1 MQQAESSRDTVQRR
15 KNSCLRDAF
24 VFLLWHTSRRQ
35 PIAVIG
41 GRCQSRADN
50 LQPGT
55 VHKNSWHSST
65 QTAMNWDVFNYR
77 ATWNHVTPR
86 SHWLEHSSS
95 ASTTNNWSRLR
106 SLKSTLEVKCCGSCL
121 PSLGVARHIAVD
133 SHGNTFVADSHNR
146 RILLLDAHLSL
157 RRVIIDE
164 YQLNYKQPWRL
175 CYTEQPGQLLF
186 ALYSRVAVFD
196 VLCR

>member
-1 MQQAESSRDTVQRR
+1 
-15 KNSCLRDAF
+15 
-24 VFLLWHTSRRQ
+24 
-35 PIAVIG
+35 
-41 GRCQSRADN
+41 
-50 LQPGT
+50 
-55 VHKNSWHSST
+55 
-65 QTAMNWDVFNYR
+65 
-77 ATWNHVTPR
+77 
-86 SHWLEHSSS
+86 
-95 ASTTNNWSRLR
+95 
-106 SLKSTLEVKCCGSCL
+106 VKCCGSCL